1 MSWSRYRYGVDQSL
15 STWVVRMPAATRRFD
30 AISEIESAVAIG
42 RIDLRLRASIYSLTS
57 APLVDLIG

>member
-1 MSWSRYRYGVDQSL
+1 MSGSRYRYGVDQSL
-15 STWVVRMPAATRRFD
+15 FDVVVRMPAASRRFD
-30 AISEIESAVAIG
+30 AIREIEGAVAIG